1 MYFDQLIKGNFIR
14 KKYSFNTT
22 YLKFVKI
29 INNDNF
35 IGEIYKKS
43 FSGVYM
49 LDNINPVEVE
59 ICSDVIDGII
69 ELSVTKD
76 GDGLLMDF
84 EHHGIKNTMD
94 DSAAIDIFSYS
105 IAVHEEKNY
114 E

>member
-1 MYFDQLIKGNFIR
+1 M
-14 KKYSFNTT
+14 
-22 YLKFVKI
+22 

-35 IGEIYKKS
+35 IGEVYAKTLR
-43 FSGVYM
+43 GAYM

-59 ICSDVIDGII
+59 MCSDVIDGII

-94 DSAAIDIFSYS
+94 DSAATDIFSYS